1 VENKGEVT
9 IYQSRNGSIEVGVM
23 VEKDS
28 VWLTQKQISKLFNKG
43 RTTVTEHIR
52 NVFKEG
58 ELEEKA
64 VCRNFRHTAAD
75 GKFYDTVYY
84 NLDVIIS
91 VGYRVHSKEGVRF
104 RQWATQVLKMNIING
119 YTLNK
124 DRLGELENL
133 YRFIKDTL
141 TVTSMNINKLR
152 IDSARQKDLAILADD
167 IEKIKKE
174 LDVLKKRS

>member
-1 VENKGEVT
+1 
-9 IYQSRNGSIEVGVM
+9 
-23 VEKDS
+23 
-28 VWLTQKQISKLFNKG
+28 
-43 RTTVTEHIR
+43 
-52 NVFKEG
+52 
-58 ELEEKA
+58 
-64 VCRNFRHTAAD
+64 
-75 GKFYDTVYY
+75 
-84 NLDVIIS
+84 
-91 VGYRVHSKEGVRF
+91 
-104 RQWATQVLKMNIING
+104 MNIING